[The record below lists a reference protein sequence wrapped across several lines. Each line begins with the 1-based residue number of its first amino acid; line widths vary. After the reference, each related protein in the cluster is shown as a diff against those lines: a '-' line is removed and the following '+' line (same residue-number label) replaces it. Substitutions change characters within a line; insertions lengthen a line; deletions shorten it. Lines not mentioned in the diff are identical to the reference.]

1 MVSNKV
7 VFSQTLVVANFKD
20 STIMTKLSK
29 IIIRIWLVF
38 IILIPIAAFAH
49 FIIFPQETRS
59 ILIDYSD
66 FKKEGHIYFNAS
78 TRNNKIDS
86 LKSLINQATIRIG
99 NFWGQKTSNPKFIY
113 CDNYD
118 DFKKYCYNPFVP
130 AVTYSKLG
138 AVILLSADAMDLDII
153 AHEFSHAEFYN
164 RIGFYN
170 WTFKIPTWFD
180 EGLAMQN
187 DYRDYY
193 SDDTLKAKSDNFKK
207 LPDIKNFKL
216 GGQFLAG
223 SHDQIMLH
231 YMTAKHEIKNWYTK
245 PKLDKFIKDLNS
257 GKSFEEAFGQ

>member
-1 MVSNKV
+1 
-7 VFSQTLVVANFKD
+7 
-20 STIMTKLSK
+20 MTKLSK
-29 IIIRIWLVF
+29 IIIRTFLVF

-78 TRNNKIDS
+78 TQNNKIDS

-118 DFKKYCYNPFVP
+118 DFKKYCYNPSLP

-138 AVILLSADAMDLDII
+138 AVIVLSADAMDLDII

-193 SDDTLKAKSDNFKK
+193 SDDTLKVKSDNFKN
-207 LPDIKNFKL
+207 LPDIKNFKS